1 MAIPAGSEGLTRKS
15 TADWLTDT
23 KTYLQ
28 GERLLDIDTG
38 EQRVS
43 SGGTYLQAW
52 KNLPYLSYVAR
63 ISQSGTDAPT
73 VDEVLSNSL
82 GITPVFARDADGLY
96 TVTSAGA
103 FPVGRTAAH
112 IYGLTDG
119 DTSVLSA
126 IGDALRSDDDTVNIL
141 SAGFPSGTPIDGLLN
156 KSILEIKVY
165 NP

>member
-1 MAIPAGSEGLTRKS
+1 MSVPAGSEGLTRKS

-43 SGGTYLQAW
+43 SGGTYAQAW
-52 KNLPYLSYVAR
+52 KNLPYLSYVAA
-63 ISQSGTDAPT
+63 ISQGGTDAPT

-82 GITPVFARDADGLY
+82 GITPVFARAGSGVY
-96 TVTSAGA
+96 SVASTGA
-103 FPVGRTAAH
+103 FPEGRTAAH

-119 DTSVLSA
+119 DTSSIGA
-126 IGDALRSDDDTVNIL
+126 IGDAIRADDDTVNIL
-141 SAGFPSGTPIDGLLN
+141 TVSFPAGSASDGYLN